1 MCSRSREAR
10 SRSRTSSSVSP
21 DVSSVSEPS
30 AVTTPPASPP
40 LRAPVM
46 SEIFRA
52 LLEADF
58 TVQLRNTRALLLSF
72 ALTLVVLYAL
82 FAGKR
87 GLALGDPQFRVA
99 SALTLGMASIA
110 ILGYS
115 MTVARDREKGVF
127 QRLRVTPAPTWTIMT
142 SRLLVQVA
150 AILGM
155 AVVLLVA
162 ANLFLGV
169 SPGSTLDSNSPG
181 PEDYLVA
188 YLLTFI
194 CVIFSSALFLSVGQ
208 ALAGLIKSADT
219 LNAVGRIAYLPLFA
233 LGLFVQSTI
242 FGTTFELISRWSP
255 GGTVETLL
263 SGAMNASSWNSQTW
277 LALAVSTA
285 YSVVFAGIGIR
296 WFQWGAR

>member
-10 SRSRTSSSVSP
+10 SHSKTSSSVSRE
-21 DVSSVSEPS
+21 VISVSERGALRSPS
-30 AVTTPPASPP
+30 VSPP
-40 LRAPVM
+40 RRAPALT
-46 SEIFRA
+46 EAFRA

-58 TVQLRNTRALLLSF
+58 TVLLRNNRALLLSF
-72 ALTLVVLYAL
+72 ALPLVVLFAL
-82 FAGKR
+82 FASKFYI
-87 GLALGDPQFRVA
+87 ALGDPQFRIA
-99 SALTLGMASIA
+99 SVLTLGMASIA

-150 AILGM
+150 AMLAM
-155 AVVLLVA
+155 VLVVLVA
-162 ANLFLGV
+162 ADLKGV
-169 SPGSTLDSNSPG
+169 SLTA
-181 PEDYLVA
+181 EA

-194 CVIFSSALFLSVGQ
+194 CVIFSSALFLGVGQ

-233 LGLFVQSTI
+233 LGLFAHSTI
-242 FGTTFELISRWSP
+242 FGTTFELVSRWSP

-263 SGAMNASSWNSQTW
+263 SGAMNPSRWSGDTW

>member
-1 MCSRSREAR
+1 MF
-10 SRSRTSSSVSP
+10 
-21 DVSSVSEPS
+21 VSEPS
-30 AVTTPPASPP
+30 AVSTPPVSPP
-40 LRAPVM
+40 LHAPAL

-58 TVQLRNTRALLLSF
+58 TVQLRNNRALLLSF
-72 ALTLVVLYAL
+72 ALPLVVLFAL
-82 FAGKR
+82 FASKFYS
-87 GLALGDPQFRVA
+87 ALGDREFKVA
-99 SALTLGMASIA
+99 AALTLGMASIA

-150 AILGM
+150 VILAM
-155 AVVLLVA
+155 ALVVLVA
-162 ANLFLGV
+162 AGIFEHV
-169 SPGSTLDSNSPG
+169 SLTAEAYVLTL
-181 PEDYLVA
+181 
-188 YLLTFI
+188 I
-194 CVIFSSALFLSVGQ
+194 CVIFSSALFLGVGQ
-208 ALAGLIKSADT
+208 ALAGLVKSADT

-233 LGLFVQSTI
+233 LGLFGHSTI

-255 GGTVETLL
+255 GGSVVTLL
-263 SGAMNASSWNSQTW
+263 SGAMNPSSWNSDTW
-277 LALAVSTA
+277 LALAASTA

>member
-1 MCSRSREAR
+1 
-10 SRSRTSSSVSP
+10 
-21 DVSSVSEPS
+21 VSEPS
-30 AVTTPPASPP
+30 AVTTQPASPP
-40 LRAPVM
+40 LRAPAL

-58 TVQLRNTRALLLSF
+58 TVQLRNNRALLLSF
-72 ALTLVVLYAL
+72 ALPLVLLYAL
-82 FAGKR
+82 FASVAVKR
-87 GLALGDPQFRVA
+87 RIILGDPEFKIA
-99 SALTLGMASIA
+99 AALTLGMASIA

-127 QRLRVTPAPTWTIMT
+127 QRLRVTPAPTWAIMT

-150 AILGM
+150 AMLAM
-155 AVVLLVA
+155 ALVVLVA
-162 ANLFLGV
+162 ANLFGWRIF
-169 SPGSTLDSNSPG
+169 SIADSNSPD
-181 PEDYLVA
+181 PADSFVA
-188 YLLTFI
+188 YVLTFI
-194 CVIFSSALFLSVGQ
+194 CLIFSSALFLSVGQ
-208 ALAGLIKSADT
+208 ALAGLVKSADT

-233 LGLFVQSTI
+233 LGLFSQSTV

-263 SGAMNASSWNSQTW
+263 LGAMTPSSWNSDTW

>member
-1 MCSRSREAR
+1 M
-10 SRSRTSSSVSP
+10 
-21 DVSSVSEPS
+21 SEPS
-30 AVTTPPASPP
+30 AVVTPPVSAP
-40 LRAPVM
+40 LRAPAL

-58 TVQLRNTRALLLSF
+58 TVLLRNNRALLLSF
-72 ALTLVVLYAL
+72 ALPLVVLFAL
-82 FAGKR
+82 FASKFYR
-87 GLALGDPQFRVA
+87 GLGDQQFRVA
-99 SALTLGMASIA
+99 AALTLGMASIA

-150 AILGM
+150 AILAM
-155 AVVLLVA
+155 ALVVLVA
-162 ANLFLGV
+162 AGIFEGV
-169 SPGSTLDSNSPG
+169 SLTA
-181 PEDYLVA
+181 EA
-188 YLLTFI
+188 YVLTFI
-194 CVIFSSALFLSVGQ
+194 CVIFSSALFLGVGQ
-208 ALAGLIKSADT
+208 ALVGLVKSADT

-233 LGLFVQSTI
+233 LGLFSQSTI

-255 GGTVETLL
+255 GGTVVTLL
-263 SGAMNASSWNSQTW
+263 SGAMNLSSWNSDTW
-277 LALAVSTA
+277 LALGVSAA

>member
-1 MCSRSREAR
+1 
-10 SRSRTSSSVSP
+10 
-21 DVSSVSEPS
+21 VSEPN
-30 AVTTPPASPP
+30 AVTTQPASPP
-40 LRAPVM
+40 LRAPAL
-46 SEIFRA
+46 SKIFRA

-58 TVQLRNTRALLLSF
+58 TVQVRNNRALLLSF
-72 ALTLVVLYAL
+72 ALPLVLLYGL

-99 SALTLGMASIA
+99 AALTLGMASIA

-127 QRLRVTPAPTWTIMT
+127 QRLRVTPAPTWAIMT

-150 AILGM
+150 ANLAM
-155 AVVLLVA
+155 AVVLLLA
-162 ANLFLGV
+162 AHLFVGYTV
-169 SPGSTLDSNSPG
+169 FQNADSNSPDLA
-181 PEDYLVA
+181 DYLVA

-208 ALAGLIKSADT
+208 ALAGLVKSADT

-233 LGLFVQSTI
+233 VGLFGESTV

-263 SGAMNASSWNSQTW
+263 SGAMNPASWNSDTW

-296 WFQWGAR
+296 WFQWGTR

>member
-1 MCSRSREAR
+1 
-10 SRSRTSSSVSP
+10 
-21 DVSSVSEPS
+21 VSEPS
-30 AVTTPPASPP
+30 AVTTQPASPP
-40 LRAPVM
+40 LRAPAL

-58 TVQLRNTRALLLSF
+58 TVQLRNNRALLLSF
-72 ALTLVVLYAL
+72 ALPLVLLYGL

-99 SALTLGMASIA
+99 AALTLGMASIA

-127 QRLRVTPAPTWTIMT
+127 QRLRVTPAPTWAIMT

-150 AILGM
+150 ANLAM
-155 AVVLLVA
+155 AVVLLLA
-162 ANLFLGV
+162 AHLFVGYTV
-169 SPGSTLDSNSPG
+169 FQNADSNSPDLA
-181 PEDYLVA
+181 DYLVA

-208 ALAGLIKSADT
+208 ALAGLVKSADT

-233 LGLFVQSTI
+233 VGLFGESTV

-263 SGAMNASSWNSQTW
+263 SGAMNPASWNSDTW

-296 WFQWGAR
+296 WFQWGTR

>member
-1 MCSRSREAR
+1 M
-10 SRSRTSSSVSP
+10 
-21 DVSSVSEPS
+21 SEPS
-30 AVTTPPASPP
+30 AVTTQPASPP
-40 LRAPVM
+40 LRAPAL

-58 TVQLRNTRALLLSF
+58 TVQLRNNRALLLSF
-72 ALTLVVLYAL
+72 ALPLVLLYAL
-82 FAGKR
+82 FASFAVKR
-87 GLALGDPQFRVA
+87 GIILGAPQFKVA
-99 SALTLGMASIA
+99 AALTLGMASIA

-127 QRLRVTPAPTWTIMT
+127 QRLRVTPAPTWAIMT

-150 AILGM
+150 ANLAM
-155 AVVLLVA
+155 ALVLLVA
-162 ANLFLGV
+162 ANLFVGV
-169 SPGSTLDSNSPG
+169 SLTA
-181 PEDYLVA
+181 EA

-208 ALAGLIKSADT
+208 ALAGLVKSADT
-219 LNAVGRIAYLPLFA
+219 LSAVGRIAYLPLFT
-233 LGLFVQSTI
+233 LGLFGQSTV

-263 SGAMNASSWNSQTW
+263 SGAMNPSSWNSDTW

>member
-1 MCSRSREAR
+1 
-10 SRSRTSSSVSP
+10 
-21 DVSSVSEPS
+21 VSEPR
-30 AVTTPPASPP
+30 AVTTQPASPP
-40 LRAPVM
+40 LRAPAL

-58 TVQLRNTRALLLSF
+58 TVQLRNNRALLLSF
-72 ALTLVVLYAL
+72 ALPLVLLYAL
-82 FAGKR
+82 FASFAVKR
-87 GLALGDPQFRVA
+87 GIILGDPQFKVA
-99 SALTLGMASIA
+99 AALTLGMASIA

-127 QRLRVTPAPTWTIMT
+127 QRLRVTPAPTWAIMT

-150 AILGM
+150 ANLAM
-155 AVVLLVA
+155 ALVLLVA
-162 ANLFLGV
+162 ANLFIGNL
-169 SPGSTLDSNSPG
+169 PPAEYDSNSPD
-181 PEDYLVA
+181 PADYLVV

-208 ALAGLIKSADT
+208 ALAGLVKSADT

-233 LGLFVQSTI
+233 LGLFGQSTV

-263 SGAMNASSWNSQTW
+263 SGAMNPLNWNSDTS

>member
-1 MCSRSREAR
+1 M
-10 SRSRTSSSVSP
+10 
-21 DVSSVSEPS
+21 SEPN
-30 AVTTPPASPP
+30 AVRTPAVSLP
-40 LRAPVM
+40 LRAPALT
-46 SEIFRA
+46 EIFRA

-58 TVQLRNTRALLLSF
+58 TVQLRNNRALLLSF
-72 ALTLVVLYAL
+72 ALPLVVLFAL
-82 FAGKR
+82 FASKFYI
-87 GLALGDPQFRVA
+87 ALGDPQFRVA
-99 SALTLGMASIA
+99 SVLTLGMASIA
-110 ILGYS
+110 ILGYA

-150 AILGM
+150 AILAM
-155 AVVLLVA
+155 ALVVLVA
-162 ANLFLGV
+162 ADLFKGIAL
-169 SPGSTLDSNSPG
+169 TA
-181 PEDYLVA
+181 EA

-194 CVIFSSALFLSVGQ
+194 CVIFSSALFLGVGQ
-208 ALAGLIKSADT
+208 ALAGLVRSADT

-233 LGLFVQSTI
+233 LGLFGQSTI

-263 SGAMNASSWNSQTW
+263 TGAMNPSSWNSDTW
-277 LALAVSTA
+277 LALAVSAA

>member
-1 MCSRSREAR
+1 MCSRSREVR
-10 SRSRTSSSVSP
+10 SRSRTSSSVSR
-21 DVSSVSEPS
+21 DVISVSEPS
-30 AVTTPPASPP
+30 AVRTPSVLPR
-40 LRAPVM
+40 LRAPALTEV
-46 SEIFRA
+46 FRA

-58 TVQLRNTRALLLSF
+58 TVQLRNNRALLLSF
-72 ALTLVVLYAL
+72 ALPLVVLFAL
-82 FAGKR
+82 FASKFYS
-87 GLALGDPQFRVA
+87 ALGDRQFKVA

-110 ILGYS
+110 ILGYA

-150 AILGM
+150 AIMAM
-155 AVVLLVA
+155 AVLVLVA
-162 ANLFLGV
+162 ADLFEGV
-169 SPGSTLDSNSPG
+169 SLIA
-181 PEDYLVA
+181 EA

-208 ALAGLIKSADT
+208 ALAGLVKSADT

-233 LGLFVQSTI
+233 LGLFAHSTI

-263 SGAMNASSWNSQTW
+263 SGAMNPSSWNGDPGV
-277 LALAVSTA
+277 ALAVSTA
-285 YSVVFAGIGIR
+285 YSAVFAGVGIR
-296 WFQWGAR
+296 